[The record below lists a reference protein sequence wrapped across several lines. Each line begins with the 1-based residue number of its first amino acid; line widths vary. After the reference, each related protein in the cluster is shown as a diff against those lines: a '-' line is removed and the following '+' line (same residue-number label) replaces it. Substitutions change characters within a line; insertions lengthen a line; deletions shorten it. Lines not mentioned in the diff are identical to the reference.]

1 MRAQTLC
8 LRMRAEARPHLAA
21 AACPPSTGG
30 RCRFPCRPGMRAG
43 VTQRDDASS
52 AFGES
57 PQTRMLG
64 CAQSAL
70 PSRRTLC
77 TDSLSDSASQTQCL
91 KPLCGVFCPR
101 FLRVVVYY
109 PGVRRAQ
116 FSKCGGITRGPA
128 HLQTV
133 LSHPMLPR
141 TLAFSAR
148 RRRRGF
154 ILFKMILWRDSE
166 RRSRPVDLVQV
177 GERERE
183 SLLTINE

>member
-91 KPLCGVFCPR
+91 KPLCGVFGPR

-109 PGVRRAQ
+109 PG
-116 FSKCGGITRGPA
+116 SGGHNFQNAEESPRVMQPQTSLQP
-128 HLQTV
+128 QTV
-133 LSHPMLPR
+133 LFRPLLPR

-148 RRRRGF
+148 RRRRVF
-154 ILFKMILWRDSE
+154 ILFKMIL
-166 RRSRPVDLVQV
+166 
-177 GERERE
+177 
-183 SLLTINE
+183 